1 MVEEIMSRHSI
12 RYGAILL
19 TSVAALAMPVA
30 AQAFGRGGGGGGGHI
45 GGGGFGGGHIGGFG
59 GGHIGGFGGGHIGG
73 LGGAHFGGARV
84 GGLGGAHFGGAHF
97 SGAHFG
103 RANVGHFGHA
113 GGHLAAGPHAGR
125 VGALNHGAVEHGAQH
140 GALEHGAQRGAVE
153 RGAERGNLGR
163 GAERGGLANGER
175 GGVGGR
181 NFGMA
186 SRTATRMAARGGFSR
201 DRWNRFRGGFGWAG
215 PLFWPYAYDDIYD
228 DAFWGYPYDPFWDYG
243 YGDIYGALFSPYG
256 YDDLAGYLG
265 SYGYAGGGRVA
276 ARGNAHAAPAG
287 QLAGQLGAMCGDDS
301 KAVADY
307 PTKRIEQLVAPLDQA
322 QREALDELAEA
333 SVKAAQII
341 KTACPSSV
349 PFTPIGRIEAMQA
362 RLAAMAQAIDVVHGP
377 LDRFYASL
385 SDEQKAR
392 LNAGRANDQTRP
404 RSVVE
409 NCNAVTTETE
419 WPGAQIE
426 RAVRPTAEEQAS
438 LNALGDTVKKAADE
452 LAASC
457 PSELPATPPARLDA
471 IAKRIDAMRHAVTEV
486 RTALENFYNSL
497 SDEQK
502 AQFNMIGQPRAAQR

>member
-1 MVEEIMSRHSI
+1 V
-12 RYGAILL
+12 
-19 TSVAALAMPVA
+19 
-30 AQAFGRGGGGGGGHI
+30 
-45 GGGGFGGGHIGGFG
+45 
-59 GGHIGGFGGGHIGG
+59 
-73 LGGAHFGGARV
+73 
-84 GGLGGAHFGGAHF
+84 HFGGAHF
-97 SGAHFG
+97 GHFG
-103 RANVGHFGHA
+103 RANVGHFGHV
-113 GGHLAAGPHAGR
+113 GGHLAAGPHGGR
-125 VGALNHGAVEHGAQH
+125 FGALNHGAVEHGAQH
-140 GALEHGAQRGAVE
+140 GALE

-163 GAERGGLANGER
+163 GAERG
-175 GGVGGR
+175 VGGR
-181 NFGMA
+181 DFGRE
-186 SRTATRMAARGGFSR
+186 SRNATRMAARGGFSR

-228 DAFWGYPYDPFWDYG
+228 DVLWGYPYDPFWGYG

-276 ARGNAHAAPAG
+276 ARGNYQNAAPSG

-307 PTKRIEQLVAPLDQA
+307 PAKRIEQLVAPLDQA
-322 QREALDELAEA
+322 QREALDELGNA
-333 SVKAAQII
+333 SVKAAQTI
-341 KTACPSSV
+341 KAACPSSV
-349 PFTPIGRIEAMQA
+349 PFTPIGRIDAMQA
-362 RLAAMAQAIDVVHGP
+362 RLAAMAQAIDVVRGP
-377 LDRFYASL
+377 LDRFYTSL

-392 LNAGRANDQTRP
+392 LNAGRANDQARS

-426 RAVRPTAEEQAS
+426 RAVQPTPEEQAS
-438 LNALGDTVKKAADE
+438 LNALRDAVKKTADE

-457 PSELPATPPARLDA
+457 PSGLPVTPPARLDA
-471 IAKRIDAMRHAVTEV
+471 IAKRIDAMRHAVAEV
-486 RTALENFYNSL
+486 RTALDNFYNSL